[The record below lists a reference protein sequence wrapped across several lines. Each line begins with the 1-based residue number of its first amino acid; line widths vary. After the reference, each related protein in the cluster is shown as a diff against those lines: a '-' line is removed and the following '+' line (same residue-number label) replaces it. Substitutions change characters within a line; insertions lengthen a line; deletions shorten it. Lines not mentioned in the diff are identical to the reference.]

1 MVKMKKGNI
10 YLPLQGRIEISYFSM
25 HLREKFSYLCRGRLQ

>member
-10 YLPLQGRIEISYFSM
+10 YLPLQGRMPIDLYENNWHLIEV
-25 HLREKFSYLCRGRLQ
+25 